1 MVNLYIVYEINLWP
15 YNIGTDFTL
24 GNSLFEAVKLTK
36 NNWPPLAFLDMVLDL
51 MQMEVFHDQMVVGLE
66 KM

>member
-36 NNWPPLAFLDMVLDL
+36 NN
-51 MQMEVFHDQMVVGLE
+51 
-66 KM
+66 